1 MSNRLRNHNVH
12 VSSKSV
18 TLKDIADELGFSKT
32 TVSRVLSGTGRISEE
47 TRRLV
52 LECATAH
59 NYKPNSLA
67 KGLATSKSFNIG
79 VLLPGDGE
87 QADIPFFHKCLA
99 GITQEAAIHGYDA
112 LVLVSSGNS
121 SEHLER
127 ILRQNKA
134 DGVIIT
140 RLLEDDSRLRILRE
154 STMPFVVIG
163 SDTEPGVVQVDT
175 DNEEACRKF
184 TETLALRGFKRFLFL
199 CGPMNI
205 TVNKLR
211 ERGFLS
217 AMKNCGFDGNSYR
230 ICSENR
236 NMYDIE
242 KNLMET
248 VDFFPDCI
256 ICGDDLL
263 CSYTMTW
270 LDKAEIQVP
279 EDIMVASFYDSSLL
293 ERYGCVSAIQVDA
306 TKVGRTS
313 VSVLMR
319 MLAGEHV
326 EDKNNVEYS
335 FLLKD
340 NADVEN
346 DSDSYTTSL

>member
-1 MSNRLRNHNVH
+1 MSNRLRNQDVN
-12 VSSKSV
+12 VSSKTV
-18 TLKDIADELGFSKT
+18 TLKDIADELGLSKT

-47 TRRLV
+47 TRRMV

-87 QADIPFFHKCLA
+87 QADIPFFHKCLS
-99 GITQEAAIHGYDA
+99 GITQEAAAHGYDA
-112 LVLVSSGNS
+112 LVLVTSGNS

-140 RLLEDDSRLRILRE
+140 RLMENDSRLRLLKE

-163 SDTEPGVVQVDT
+163 SGTEPGVVQVDT

-184 TETLALRGFKRFLFL
+184 TEQLANHGYKRFLFL
-199 CGPMNI
+199 CGSSDI

-211 ERGFLS
+211 ERGFRK
-217 AMKNCGFDGNSYR
+217 AMKNCGFDENSFR
-230 ICSENR
+230 ICSENQDM
-236 NMYDIE
+236 NDIE
-242 KNLMET
+242 RNLMDT
-248 VDFFPDCI
+248 VDFFADCI
-256 ICGDDLL
+256 ICGDDVL

-270 LDKAEIQVP
+270 LEKAEIQVP
-279 EDIMVASFYDSSLL
+279 EDIMVASFYNSSLL
-293 ERYGCVSAIQVDA
+293 ERFGSVSAIQIDA
-306 TKVGRTS
+306 DRVGRTA

-319 MLAGEHV
+319 KLAGEDV
-326 EDKNNVEYS
+326 PEKNSVSYS
-335 FLLKD
+335 F
-340 NADVEN
+340 VGFC
-346 DSDSYTTSL
+346 